1 MLIVVRTQR
10 IKHTKGHLSLSCF
23 GYVKFSGFRS
33 SKTSANKRLLLCL
46 WTILVR
52 MEGWHTRPHSPAW
65 IISTAKVMNYFGLSK
80 KRVIFGWFLFRNW
93 WVNFFRNRVNL
104 FRKWDNFIRFSILR
118 KVLFGEAGSWVG
130 VLSVVSRS
138 SLGGIREGIREVKET
153 AILIN
158 STFWWFGVLWS
169 FLGSSLVSRWS
180 FTRSIYTRNKGRES

>member
-1 MLIVVRTQR
+1 MNAHADMFIVVGYNELNTPRGIYR
-10 IKHTKGHLSLSCF
+10 SL
-23 GYVKFSGFRS
+23 VSGMWNFAGFLFA
-33 SKTSANKRLLLCL
+33 KTSANKRLLLCL

-118 KVLFGEAGSWVG
+118 KVLLGRREVESEFSRSSVG
-130 VLSVVSRS
+130 VLSVEIGKV
-138 SLGGIREGIREVKET
+138 
-153 AILIN
+153 
-158 STFWWFGVLWS
+158 
-169 FLGSSLVSRWS
+169 
-180 FTRSIYTRNKGRES
+180 

>member
-1 MLIVVRTQR
+1 MKCHQTEQSTRDALRRDIH
-10 IKHTKGHLSLSCF
+10 IPKGVYCLLVSDRMK
-23 GYVKFSGFRS
+23 VS
-33 SKTSANKRLLLCL
+33 SFQVTKTSANKRFLLCL

-118 KVLFGEAGSWVG
+118 KVLLGRREVESEFSRSSVG
-130 VLSVVSRS
+130 VLSV
-138 SLGGIREGIREVKET
+138 E
-153 AILIN
+153 
-158 STFWWFGVLWS
+158 
-169 FLGSSLVSRWS
+169 
-180 FTRSIYTRNKGRES
+180 